1 VTAVAEPEDDDG
13 AGGRWTRLLALVH
26 PDTWLQVVRLVNH
39 ASYDHARPRRRIQ
52 KGPGVRISPTASFRN
67 GERIS
72 LGARAR
78 VGDRCTIWAGDT
90 SGRIVLGDD
99 ALLGPGVMITAS
111 NYETVAGRPV
121 TGQAKIE
128 RDVIVGAN
136 TWLGANVIVLPGV
149 TIGDGCVV
157 GAGSIVS
164 RSLPPDSIA
173 VGSPARVVGHRQGA
187 LDPAQPPDADDRSH
201 RP

>member
-1 VTAVAEPEDDDG
+1 MTSTSEAAMTEPDDED
-13 AGGRWTRLLALVH
+13 GRWSRLLASLVH
-26 PDTWLQVVRLVNH
+26 PDTWVQVVRLINH
-39 ASYDHARPRRRIQ
+39 ASYDHARPRKRIT
-52 KGPGVRISPTASFRN
+52 KGPGVRISPTVSFRN
-67 GERIS
+67 GERIT

-78 VGDRCTIWAGDT
+78 IGDRCTIWAGDV

-111 NYETVAGRPV
+111 NYETAAGRPV
-121 TGQAKIE
+121 IGQRHIE
-128 RDVIVGAN
+128 RDVVVGAN
-136 TWLGANVIVLPGV
+136 SWLGANVIVLPGV

-173 VGSPARVVGHRQGA
+173 VGSPARVVGRRDGA
-187 LDPAQPPDADDRSH
+187 PESDDPSE